1 MNQRLKKS
9 IERKKLAAQ
18 LRNKQKVGPQF
29 AEWLQTH
36 PGFDRGVRRK
46 FPHLENVQEK
56 QIHKPVIKPGRS
68 IHQ

>member
-18 LRNKQKVGPQF
+18 LRNQQKFGPQF

-46 FPHLENVQEK
+46 FPHLNNSIE
-56 QIHKPVIKPGRS
+56 ITTHKPVIKPGRS